1 MKGKPFFRSDQLR
14 SRWLL
19 VTGAGGETRWSLLL
33 RSVHPGA
40 EARVS

>member
-1 MKGKPFFRSDQLR
+1 MKGKPFLRSDQLG

-19 VTGAGGETRWSLLL
+19 VASAGGETQWSLLL